1 MRMASC
7 GGLSAEEERE
17 VNSFLERVNKLREEE
32 KKDAIPKNTAVK
44 FLMARKFDRQRAL
57 ELYLNHESTRR
68 RESLINIYPLDDYL
82 KQELNTEKLTILP
95 GRDRHGAA
103 IALFTARLHT
113 PACTSTQLV
122 LKGLIY
128 QLDAALESQ
137 ETQRHGLV
145 FIYDMTESKYN
156 HFDYELSKKILN
168 MLKGGY
174 PARLKKVLIVT
185 APLWFKAPFKI
196 LRLFVREK
204 LRDRV
209 YTVSLSQL
217 TQHIPK
223 ESLPRQ
229 LGGIAP
235 DTHAPWLLMC
245 ANVTANQNADIDSYF
260 SACKKNVERNSRGS
274 VSRRSLSSDMS
285 DTLLISDIDSEES
298 KETINEKHNCEDKE
312 KEVQI
317 NGDEKAEK
325 EVTVEKEDS
334 CVNNSGKRRRESD
347 PILESGSVK
356 KTVDSSMD
364 YNNSETM
371 DQNLEIPK
379 KKRPLSGSS
388 NNMIEDSVHRSET
401 GGLTLDELAEHCR
414 QLKRKGM
421 YQEYA
426 LIKLEPP
433 SGTFTVS
440 KAKYN
445 LPKNRYSDVL
455 CFDHS
460 RVRLPVK
467 EADPSSD
474 YINANYMDGYMQK
487 QAYIS
492 TQGPLPKT
500 FGDFWRMV
508 WHCQVMVI
516 VMTTKAI
523 ERGRLKCG
531 QYWPVE
537 EDAEETCDEFLII
550 NTGTEQHQDYT
561 VTGLFLHNTK
571 TDESRHL
578 THLQFTSWPDYGV
591 PSSAAAFL
599 DFLHRVRSCQADATA
614 RLGNAWQDHPLGPPM
629 LVHCSAGIGRTG
641 TFMTI
646 DICLRK
652 LEDIGRVDVQET
664 VRRIRSQ
671 RAFSIQMPD
680 QYVFCHL
687 GLIEHAMR
695 QGKLQEIDWTGFD
708 ESDSESD

>member
-1 MRMASC
+1 MAGC

-17 VNSFLERVNKLREEE
+17 VNGFLERVNKLREDEN
-32 KKDAIPKNTAVK
+32 KDVISKNTAVK

-68 RESLINIYPLDDYL
+68 RESLVNIYPLDDCL

-113 PACTSTQLV
+113 PACTSQQLV

-128 QLDAALESQ
+128 QLDAALESL

-156 HFDYELSKKILN
+156 NFDYELSKKILN

-209 YTVSLSQL
+209 YTVSLGQL

-223 ESLPRQ
+223 DSLPQQ
-229 LGGIAP
+229 LGGSAP
-235 DTHAPWLLMC
+235 DTHGSWLQVCAKVC
-245 ANVTANQNADIDSYF
+245 ANQTADIDSYF
-260 SACKKNVERNSRGS
+260 MTSKKTVEQNSRES

-285 DTLLISDIDSEES
+285 DNLLISDIDSEES

-312 KEVQI
+312 KEIQM

-347 PILESGSVK
+347 PIMESGSVK
-356 KTVDSSMD
+356 KTVDSAMD
-364 YNNSETM
+364 CINSEAI

-388 NNMIEDSVHRSET
+388 NNMFEDSVHRPET

-414 QLKRKGM
+414 NLKRKGM

-433 SGTFTVS
+433 MGTFNVS

-460 RVRLPVK
+460 RVCLPIK
-467 EADPSSD
+467 EGDLSSD
-474 YINANYMDGYMQK
+474 YINANYMDGYLQK

-537 EDAEETCDEFLII
+537 EDAEDTCDEFLII

-599 DFLHRVRSCQADATA
+599 DFLHRVRSCQADATT
-614 RLGNAWQDHPLGPPM
+614 RLGNAWQGHPLGPPM
-629 LVHCSAGIGRTG
+629 VVHCSAGIGRTG

-652 LEDIGRVDVQET
+652 LEDTGRVDVQET

-708 ESDSESD
+708 ESDSDSE